1 MTLLDDLRS
10 ALGPAGVL
18 TDPADVEA
26 HCVDWRGAHRGRA
39 AAVLRPASTAE
50 VAKTVRLCHDAGVA
64 VVPQGGNTGLCG
76 GAVPDATG
84 DQVVLSLGRMRRVRA
99 LDTDADTVTVEAGV
113 VLADLQ
119 RAAADAD
126 RLFPLSLGAEG
137 SCTVGGNLAT
147 TAGGT
152 AVLRYGMMRDL
163 TLGLEV
169 VLPDGRVW
177 DGLRG
182 LRKDNTGL
190 DLAQLYVGSEGT
202 LGVITAAVLRLFP
215 ATPRRA
221 TAWVALPDVSAAVR
235 LLPLLRARAGESLT
249 AYELVSRQALALV
262 LAHVPDARDP
272 LTEAHPWYGLVE
284 LAGSASAD
292 LETPLSDA
300 LSEAF
305 EQDLLA
311 DAVVAGSPAQRAGL
325 WTLREGISEAQNPE
339 GPSLKHD
346 VTVPIGSMPAF
357 VSATG
362 RALEALVPGVRPV
375 TYGHVGDGNLHHN
388 LSKPVGTPDDD
399 FRALAP
405 ALARTIYDEVAA
417 LGGSISAEHGIGVAK
432 LDAMARYADPVELD
446 LMRSIK
452 RALDPR
458 GLMNPGKLLA

>member
-1 MTLLDDLRS
+1 M
-10 ALGPAGVL
+10 
-18 TDPADVEA
+18 
-26 HCVDWRGAHRGRA
+26 
-39 AAVLRPASTAE
+39 LRPASTAE
-50 VAKTVRLCHDAGVA
+50 VATAVRLCHDAGVA

-76 GAVPDATG
+76 GAVPDGTG

-99 LDTDADTVTVEAGV
+99 LDTDADTITVEAGV

-119 RAAADAD
+119 RAAADAG

-137 SCTVGGNLAT
+137 SCTIGGNLAT
-147 TAGGT
+147 NAGGT

-190 DLAQLYVGSEGT
+190 
-202 LGVITAAVLRLFP
+202 R
-215 ATPRRA
+215 
-221 TAWVALPDVSAAVR
+221 PDAAVR
-235 LLPLLRARAGESLT
+235 RRRGHARRDHGGRAEAVPRDAPARHGLGRAAGRRRRGRGCCRCCRARAGESLT
-249 AYELVSRQALALV
+249 AYELVSRQALDLV
-262 LAHVPDARDP
+262 LAHVPAARDP

-284 LAGSASAD
+284 LAG
-292 LETPLSDA
+292 T
-300 LSEAF
+300 
-305 EQDLLA
+305 
-311 DAVVAGSPAQRAGL
+311 AVGRPRDPAVGRAVRGVRAGPARGRRGRGQPRPARGAVDAARGDL
-325 WTLREGISEAQNPE
+325 GGAEPRGARASSTTSPC
-339 GPSLKHD
+339 
-346 VTVPIGSMPAF
+346 PIGSLPAF

-362 RALEALVPGVRPV
+362 RALEAVVPGVRLV

-388 LSKPVGTPDDD
+388 LSKPVGMPDDD

-446 LMRSIK
+446 LMRSVK